1 MHIIICIGT
10 YTYVYLYMG
19 YLLDMFNTS
28 PTATLGVPRCEEVAP
43 RYANSPELHDAT
55 CRMLLLKTC
64 QDVRL
69 TTKHSK
75 MWGKLEENH
84 RKMVV

>member
-1 MHIIICIGT
+1 
-10 YTYVYLYMG
+10 MG

-55 CRMLLLKTC
+55 CRMLQRNIGTC
-64 QDVRL
+64 
-69 TTKHSK
+69 
-75 MWGKLEENH
+75 GAN
-84 RKMVV
+84 